1 MGINFHQLEIFL
13 SVARER
19 SFSQAAAKL
28 RISQPSVSI
37 QIKKLSSETK
47 WKPVSG
53 QGKVYVTL
61 MMCRSYGPAWEQ
73 SVPHNVS
80 MIELDEGVRMWSN
93 VVGCL
98 PEDVKIGDT
107 VAIEYEDATEAIS
120 LPKFHRLS

>member
-1 MGINFHQLEIFL
+1 MGINFPQLEIFL

-53 QGKVYVTL
+53 QGKVYATL
-61 MMCRSYGPAWEQ
+61 VMCRSHGPAWEQ
-73 SVPHNVS
+73 SVPYNVS
-80 MIELDEGVRMWSN
+80 MIELEEGVRMWSN

-107 VAIEYEDATEAIS
+107 VAIEHEDATEAIS